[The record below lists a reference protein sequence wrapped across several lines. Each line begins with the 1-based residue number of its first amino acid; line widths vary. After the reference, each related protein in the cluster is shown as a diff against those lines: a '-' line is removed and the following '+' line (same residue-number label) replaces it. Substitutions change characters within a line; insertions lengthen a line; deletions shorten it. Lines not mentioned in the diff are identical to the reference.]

1 MALNNVFSA
10 WVGWGTF
17 GSWFLM
23 NSSNRSNQATKD
35 TTKDTTKAPTKQQK
49 FPWLNNQQIANIEK
63 YTANLTWAE
72 KKQEQQKIYQAMIQA
87 IETEKFNDSRT
98 AMENERYRNSLSKTD
113 PRECKFDQSACRQ
126 SALVDLVK
134 DARNLKANTDENT
147 VMQMFMQEMNYRGIG
162 MDKLNDYLDSGD
174 ETILYETWL
183 KSQRWGTKDLINQA
197 STNTDKSFNDMSW
210 WEKVED
216 ITNKTNL
223 VWLWT
228 EKIDEAAWKFA
239 DKYLDLGN
247 MAVESSSKNLK
258 EKLENMSKEEVAK
271 YKKEYER
278 LLKDKD
284 IRVAKVKG
292 NTVVEKL
299 WNWLVKWEKYYDYD
313 DEDFMKWLI
322 SQKANLWEDISWADE
337 LLKWETDPNVIQ
349 LFGNIPS
356 SAVKTFT
363 ATVRWMSNP
372 YDTMKG
378 IYLLGKDVAD
388 NWFKNSA
395 IWQRYWS
402 WDAFAKALNEDPVWV
417 ADDALALAEL
427 WTNLVRGGMNVAWK
441 VTWNQSLITNASKI
455 PQIWSA
461 NDVLADRLLHGWD
474 LTISKNLAQ
483 DLKNTDAWLVNGGFK
498 EWYNPDLKTINT
510 KWLYWVMDSTLGNKG
525 VLWTANK
532 VLQTESDLGKMTEA
546 AKDAYKTV
554 ANSNFVDELINK
566 MVWIDKEDRTF
577 IKENKDLVNDYISW
591 KKNVNTIYDEVL
603 DKIDEKILEKIETWE
618 EYSSLTK
625 NKEKIVN
632 TEWLT
637 TNNESMKAYLQE
649 QGIKITKKGNL
660 RFEKINEFSP
670 AQQRAIKDA
679 WKVLQDMEKA
689 KNLNTPQTLWQRRK
703 VDHKI
708 NWEWKPDKLDTTDLH
723 TEDIIREMRKSVDTM
738 AKEQIPWLKELDDK
752 YHPLIDEVRQIKK
765 DRFNSDG
772 TIKDN
777 ARSKIR
783 NLTKAWNEARLERL
797 EKIAPWITQDL
808 KALDAA
814 LTVEKLTKNSVWQY
828 YKWWGIALW
837 IKSLFSGNIP
847 AAIWF
852 TAVGILATP
861 KNFVKLIQRE
871 PAIASK
877 LMNWDT
883 LTSADISRLQA
894 IASRLENGMEMEE

>member
-1 MALNNVFSA
+1 MPVNNMFST
-10 WVGWGTF
+10 WF
-17 GSWFLM
+17 NSWFGTWFWIGTGWW
-23 NSSNRSNQATKD
+23 NNNWFQNPAQTK
-35 TTKDTTKAPTKQQK
+35 TTKQQK
-49 FPWLNNQQIANIEK
+49 FPWLNQQQIANIEK

-87 IETEKFNDSRT
+87 IEAEKFNDSRT

-147 VMQMFMQEMNYRGIG
+147 VMQMFMQEMDYRGIG
-162 MDKLNDYLDSGD
+162 MDKLNAYLDSGD

-322 SQKANLWEDISWADE
+322 SQKANLWEDVSWADE

-546 AKDAYKTV
+546 AKDAYKAV

-591 KKNVNTIYDEVL
+591 KKNTETIYDTVQEKL
-603 DKIDEKILEKIETWE
+603 SDKALEKTEMGA
-618 EYSSLTK
+618 EYDKLTQ
-625 NKEKIVN
+625 NTEKVVN
-632 TEWLT
+632 TEWI
-637 TNNESMKAYLQE
+637 TNDKNLQKLLKKW
-649 QGIKITKKGNL
+649 KITIDADWNL
-660 RFEKINEFSP
+660 QFDKLSEYNST
-670 AQQRAIKDA
+670 QQKAIQDA
-679 WKVLQDMEKA
+679 WEALKNIEDA
-689 KNLNTPQTLWQRRK
+689 KNVDAWTALDQRRK
-703 VDHKI
+703 IDDKI
-708 NWEWKPDKLDTTDLH
+708 NWEWKATDKSKVDMDAEDLIKQMRRSVDARAKQYVPWLEELDT
-723 TEDIIREMRKSVDTM
+723 
-738 AKEQIPWLKELDDK
+738 K
-752 YHPLIDEVRQIKK
+752 YQPLIEEVRQMKK

-877 LMNWDT
+877 LMNWET